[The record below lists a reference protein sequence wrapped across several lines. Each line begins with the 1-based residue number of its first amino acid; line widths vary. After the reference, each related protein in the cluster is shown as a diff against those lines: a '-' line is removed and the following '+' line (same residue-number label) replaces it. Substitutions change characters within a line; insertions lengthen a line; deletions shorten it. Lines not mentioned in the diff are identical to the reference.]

1 MVDGSSQETKGQ
13 PGIPAA
19 ALFGLCPQ
27 CGARSLFDGPARF
40 AARCGACGLDYSQ
53 FNVGDGPAAFLTMIV
68 GALVVGLAVW
78 LEFAVHPPFWVHIV
92 LWVPLV
98 AGLTLWG
105 LRVSKAALL
114 AAEYRRKA
122 IEATNND
129 LRQP

>member
-1 MVDGSSQETKGQ
+1 MVDGASQETKGQ

-40 AARCGACGLDYSQ
+40 ARRCGACGLDYSQ

-114 AAEYRRKA
+114 VAEYRRKA

>member
-40 AARCGACGLDYSQ
+40 ARRCGACGLDYSQ

-114 AAEYRRKA
+114 VAEYRRKA

>member
-1 MVDGSSQETKGQ
+1 MVNGSNQDTKGQ

-27 CGARSLFDGPARF
+27 CGERSLFAGPAKF
-40 AARCGACGLDYSQ
+40 APSCASCGLDYAQ

-78 LEFAVHPPFWVHIV
+78 LEFAVHPPFWLHII

-98 AGLTLWG
+98 VGLTLWG

-122 IEATNND
+122 IEATSKD
-129 LRQP
+129 LRKP

>member
-40 AARCGACGLDYSQ
+40 ARRCGACGLDYSQ
-53 FNVGDGPAAFLTMIV
+53 FNVGDGPAAFLTMTV

-114 AAEYRRKA
+114 VAEYRRKA

>member
-1 MVDGSSQETKGQ
+1 MDNGTSQTTKGQ

-19 ALFGLCPQ
+19 ALFGLCPE
-27 CGARSLFDGPARF
+27 CGSRTLFDGPVRF
-40 AARCGACGLDYSQ
+40 ALRCRVCGLDYSQ

-114 AAEYRRKA
+114 VTEYRRKA
-122 IEATNND
+122 VEATGSD
-129 LRQP
+129 LRP